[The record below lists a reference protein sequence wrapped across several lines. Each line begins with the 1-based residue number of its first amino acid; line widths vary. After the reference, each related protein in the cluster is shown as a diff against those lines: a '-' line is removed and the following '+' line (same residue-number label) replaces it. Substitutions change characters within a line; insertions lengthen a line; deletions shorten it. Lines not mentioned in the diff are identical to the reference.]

1 MKKTL
6 KSKNGITLIALIIT
20 VIIMLILAGVAI
32 AAVVDG
38 DGLFSK
44 TRQATETY
52 ENAAREEGDTIQ
64 SMINQIDEYLGNA
77 EEGETLVEAFNAGK
91 IKVGDYITNYND
103 KVTNKSKE
111 VSIEE
116 NETGVEGTQTYKF
129 DTNTTWRVLGLNE
142 NGTQLVITTGSP
154 IRRNGADP
162 YLHLASGESYY
173 YTNDEYTD
181 DNILDR
187 ICEIYETDL
196 AQETRSMR
204 IEDINMLLGLEFNE
218 ETGKLYKKDDL
229 TTELPVQSFVG
240 AEYEYVGGDY
250 AFENYMKE
258 KYPENTEYQS
268 LESKEAGDVVSG
280 TAYWYPY
287 ERGDST
293 ETNPIL
299 EGVDEKLYEVL
310 FDGTLEEDRYA
321 KSYWLASPG
330 VYAPLERRCNFG
342 PGAVFD
348 GFVARGH
355 NSFYSGGRFHV
366 LWFGVRPVVYLKSNI
381 LLKDVTISSSGS
393 EAEWTETAGGDSGN
407 PLEYGQ
413 IPG

>member
-1 MKKTL
+1 MKRK
-6 KSKNGITLIALIIT
+6 KDKQAGITLIALVIT
-20 VIIMLILAGVAI
+20 VVVMLILAGVAI

-44 TRQATETY
+44 TRQAAEIY
-52 ENAAREEGDTIQ
+52 ENATEEEGDRIQ

-77 EEGETLVEAFNAGK
+77 EEVETLVEAFKAGK
-91 IKVGDYITNYND
+91 IHVGDYITNYND
-103 KVTNKSKE
+103 KITNKSKT
-111 VSIEE
+111 VNLEE
-116 NETGVEGTQTYKF
+116 NETGVSGTQTYTF
-129 DTNTTWRVLGLNE
+129 DTNTTWRILGLNE
-142 NGTQLVITTGSP
+142 DGNQLVITTGSP
-154 IRRNGADP
+154 IRKDGEDP
-162 YLHLASGESYY
+162 FLHLASGEGYY

-187 ICEIYETDL
+187 ICKIYETDL

-229 TTELPVQSFVG
+229 TTELPIQSFVG

-268 LESKEAGDVVSG
+268 LESKEAGDIVRG
-280 TAYWYPY
+280 TAYRYSY

-299 EGVDEKLYEVL
+299 DGVDEKLYEVL
-310 FDGTLEEDRYA
+310 FDGTYGSCPNKA
-321 KSYWLASPG
+321 YWLASSGVRVYPG
-330 VYAPLERRCNFG
+330 EYCAFG
-342 PGAVFD
+342 PGVVKS
-348 GFVARGH
+348 GNVNRGDLIGLL
-355 NSFYSGGRFHV
+355 SSGGYYYKWYYRCGASCS
-366 LWFGVRPVVYLKSNI
+366 LSKI
-381 LLKDVTISSSGS
+381 
-393 EAEWTETAGGDSGN
+393 
-407 PLEYGQ
+407 
-413 IPG
+413 